1 MGVLSEGESCIST
14 TNRNFKGRSGTK
26 DASVFLVSPET
37 AAISA
42 LTGVLTDGRD
52 SGFELDAIA
61 SCYIG
66 GIQAIINYFF
76 EVKGKEVPKFLTIV
90 YGLIFTAV
98 NIIVSGGFIGA
109 DAIGVLCGVIAIAAT
124 WMFCMCIG
132 QKNGAKY
139 RFWTIL
145 NMGLWLIYDVLSGS
159 YSVLVSHILQF
170 LFPIVGKVLFDRK
183 KEDK

>member
-1 MGVLSEGESCIST
+1 M
-14 TNRNFKGRSGTK
+14 
-26 DASVFLVSPET
+26 
-37 AAISA
+37 
-42 LTGVLTDGRD
+42 
-52 SGFELDAIA
+52 
-61 SCYIG
+61 
-66 GIQAIINYFF
+66 
-76 EVKGKEVPKFLTIV
+76 
-90 YGLIFTAV
+90 V
-98 NIIVSGGFIGA
+98 NLIVSGGFIGA
-109 DAIGVLCGVIAIAAT
+109 DALGVLCGVIAIAAT

-132 QKNGAKY
+132 QENGSKY